1 MVDILDS
8 AHSYSH
14 SALSKI
20 TRRKNSPKKKESE
33 TVLSARVT
41 EFGLQFDV
49 RKPIRSTITK
59 LLVVLEKTI
68 NDSRA
73 FMTAEFR
80 SNQAKIK
87 NQFNEMQSKLE
98 VLMMKVNEVEE
109 QVSDIE
115 DKLMA
120 KKESEE
126 KREKQL
132 KDHEER
138 LKK

>member
-1 MVDILDS
+1 MVDILDA

-14 SALSKI
+14 SALSKM
-20 TRRKNSPKKKESE
+20 TRKKNSPQKKESKI
-33 TVLSARVT
+33 VLCHRVT

-80 SNQAKIK
+80 SNQAEIK
-87 NQFNEMQSKLE
+87 NQ
-98 VLMMKVNEVEE
+98 MK
-109 QVSDIE
+109 
-115 DKLMA
+115 
-120 KKESEE
+120 
-126 KREKQL
+126 
-132 KDHEER
+132 
-138 LKK
+138 